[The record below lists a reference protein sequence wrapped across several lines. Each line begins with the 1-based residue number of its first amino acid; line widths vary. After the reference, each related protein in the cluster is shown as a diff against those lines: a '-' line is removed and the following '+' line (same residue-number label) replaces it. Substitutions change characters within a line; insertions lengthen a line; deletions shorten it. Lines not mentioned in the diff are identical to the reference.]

1 MINTLDMQKKLEIQK
16 KLQSAIPLIAT
27 IISDVYDIY
36 VAYNNG
42 IEDNMSKALFK
53 RMLNNAGLVTSADI
67 NDFKKRMLE
76 DIKVELLTK
85 IST

>member
-1 MINTLDMQKKLEIQK
+1 M
-16 KLQSAIPLIAT
+16 
-27 IISDVYDIY
+27 
-36 VAYNNG
+36 AYNNG